1 MPTRYVAFLRAINV
15 GGHVVKMEVLRT
27 LFETMRL
34 ASVKT
39 FIASGNV
46 IFESSGKPRSL
57 EQKIEQVLESA
68 LGYRVAT
75 FLRSIV
81 EVNHTAAQQPFDPS
95 ELNGGATLFI
105 AFLKIEPSPEA
116 VVRLTALRNL
126 VDDLRVVGREIYW
139 LRRPNLGE
147 TRLSG
152 AVLEKTLKAEATVR
166 NVTTVQKIAN
176 QFLNSSR

>member
-15 GGHVVKMEVLRT
+15 GGHVVKMEVLRS
-27 LFETMRL
+27 LFEEMRL

-46 IFESSGKPRSL
+46 IFESSGKPQNL

-75 FLRSIV
+75 FVRSIV
-81 EVNHTAAQQPFDPS
+81 EVNDTAAHQPFDPS
-95 ELNGGATLFI
+95 ELSGGAALFI
-105 AFLKIEPSPEA
+105 GFLKIEPSPEA
-116 VVRLTALRNL
+116 EARLTGLRNV

-139 LRRPNLGE
+139 LRRPDLGE
-147 TRLSG
+147 SRLSG
-152 AVLEKTLKAEATVR
+152 AVLEKSLKGEATLR
-166 NVTTVQKIAN
+166 NVTTVRKIAN
-176 QFLNSSR
+176 QFLK